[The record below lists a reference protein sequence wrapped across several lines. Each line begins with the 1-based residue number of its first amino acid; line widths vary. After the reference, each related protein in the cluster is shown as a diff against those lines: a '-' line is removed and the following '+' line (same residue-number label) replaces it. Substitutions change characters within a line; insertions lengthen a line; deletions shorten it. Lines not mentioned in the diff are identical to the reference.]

1 MIVISPETMAEMHA
15 ESTVC
20 ENCCGLGPLECHH
33 IFARGAGGGQRL
45 DVRINLIML
54 CKECHEHAQRN
65 RIPRRT
71 LLALAAEREIYRLRR
86 LPKVTVL

>member
-1 MIVISPETMAEMHA
+1 MHA

-20 ENCCGLGPLECHH
+20 ESCYGIGALECHH
-33 IFARGAGGGQRL
+33 IFTRGAGGGQRL

-54 CKECHEHAQRN
+54 CKECHEQAQRN

-86 LPKVTVL
+86 LKKVTVL